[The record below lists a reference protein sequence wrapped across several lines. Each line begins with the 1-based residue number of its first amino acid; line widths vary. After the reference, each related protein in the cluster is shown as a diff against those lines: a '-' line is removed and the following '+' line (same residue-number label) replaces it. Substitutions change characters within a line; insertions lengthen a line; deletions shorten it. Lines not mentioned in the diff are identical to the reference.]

1 MNFPR
6 RCADFSNIYLFLFL
20 LSPQASKS
28 GISSWVRQFLIKY
41 AAKKKTADTTVDLVT
56 SMAEIANGKL
66 YF

>member
-41 AAKKKTADTTVDLVT
+41 AAKK
-56 SMAEIANGKL
+56 ENCGYNCGFGHINGGNC
-66 YF
+66 

>member
-6 RCADFSNIYLFLFL
+6 SCADFSNIYLFLFL